1 MRYRFII
8 LSYNTG
14 KDGKTAVTLRIT
26 KNRKRKYINTGL
38 RASPGPRKDAQAI
51 SLHVLL
57 LRHLIHRRR
66 NAHKEQFGEL
76 QLRHIHSLQAKQDN
90 GDYLLPIVSVPG
102 YSGERL
108 YSHIRGRY
116 KHFSR
121 NLNNLGLAIREYD
134 YSTACGVCGSLLS
147 LSQAVDIPSAVLLM
161 KRTVPEFKS
170 RNSPYEQYDLQ
181 VEREQQSTAQQT
193 A

>member
-1 MRYRFII
+1 MV
-8 LSYNTG
+8 
-14 KDGKTAVTLRIT
+14 TAVRPFFTYASHERI
-26 KNRKRKYINTGL
+26 L
-38 RASPGPRKDAQAI
+38 
-51 SLHVLL
+51 V
-57 LRHLIHRRR
+57 
-66 NAHKEQFGEL
+66 
-76 QLRHIHSLQAKQDN
+76 AK
-90 GDYLLPIVSVPG
+90 V
-102 YSGERL
+102 
-108 YSHIRGRY
+108 
-116 KHFSR
+116 
-121 NLNNLGLAIREYD
+121 REYD

>member
-1 MRYRFII
+1 MRYSLRPLSEQNSFLAFQSNFNPAKII
-8 LSYNTG
+8 KISSNSTVCYSFPL
-14 KDGKTAVTLRIT
+14 L
-26 KNRKRKYINTGL
+26 YI
-38 RASPGPRKDAQAI
+38 
-51 SLHVLL
+51 LL
-57 LRHLIHRRR
+57 LDWFSSHTHLY
-66 NAHKEQFGEL
+66 
-76 QLRHIHSLQAKQDN
+76 

-121 NLNNLGLAIREYD
+121 NLNNLGLAIGLNGFRLTSYVARHTMAMTHERILVAKVREYD

-170 RNSPYEQYDLQ
+170 KNSPYEQYDLRIEQ
-181 VEREQQSTAQQT
+181 ERQAAGQQPS
-193 A
+193 